1 MATAYVNVRHAEDR
15 DRNAVERVLLAAY
28 GEYALTLPGDRWKE
42 YKASIV
48 QAIDTP
54 TTSARLVAEVDGE
67 VVGSVFVYDSSA
79 SAYGA
84 PQLEIHNPI
93 IRLLGVSPHARGL
106 GVATELIRASAR
118 LALDSG
124 ADTLHLH
131 TSDMMASAVKLYER
145 LGFERAHDKEFH
157 NGNILVKSY
166 RIRLKEAALLQ
177 AQAR

>member
-1 MATAYVNVRHAEDR
+1 MAIAHVNVRHAEER

-28 GEYALTLPGDRWKE
+28 GEYALTLPGDRWEE
-42 YKASIV
+42 YKNSIV
-48 QAIDTP
+48 HAIDTP
-54 TTSARLVAEVDGE
+54 STTARLVAELNGE
-67 VVGSVFVYDSSA
+67 VVGSVFLYDSST
-79 SAYGA
+79 SAYNA

-93 IRLLGVSPHARGL
+93 IRLLGVSPQARGH

-118 LALDSG
+118 YALDSG

-166 RIRLKEAALLQ
+166 RLRLKETALLQ
-177 AQAR
+177 AR